1 MIDKSSGHVE
11 RAERGERCDCADCA
25 ECGEYGDC
33 AECGERASG
42 ANRKQQI
49 FRRLFAL
56 TFVPY
61 LVAILIFVRNY
72 FCGVTDWL
80 ITVYGV
86 ESFDASSLIV
96 FIYMFIIPVIPIA
109 FHIQMSVLV
118 RKLFCKKVPLKKFVT
133 ASVLI
138 LMTLLGGFY
147 LFLFRCW

>member
-11 RAERGERCDCADCA
+11 RAERGELCDCADCA
-25 ECGEYGDC
+25 ECGDSANC
-33 AECGERASG
+33 ANHAASI
-42 ANRKQQI
+42 NRKHLI
-49 FRRLFAL
+49 LRWLFAL

-61 LVAILIFVRNY
+61 LVAIFIFVRNY

-86 ESFDASSLIV
+86 ESFDATSLIV
-96 FIYMFIIPVIPIA
+96 FIYMFIIPIIPIA

-118 RKLFCKKVPLKKFVT
+118 RKLFCKKVSLKKFVT

-138 LMTLLGGFY
+138 FVALLGGFY

>member
-11 RAERGERCDCADCA
+11 RAERGEHCDCADCA
-25 ECGEYGDC
+25 ECGDSANC
-33 AECGERASG
+33 ANHAASI
-42 ANRKQQI
+42 NRKHLI
-49 FRRLFAL
+49 LRWLFAL

-61 LVAILIFVRNY
+61 LVAIFIFVRNY
-72 FCGVTDWL
+72 FYGVTDWL

-86 ESFDASSLIV
+86 ESFDATSLIV
-96 FIYMFIIPVIPIA
+96 FIYMFIIPIIPIA

-138 LMTLLGGFY
+138 LVILLGGFY

>member
-11 RAERGERCDCADCA
+11 RAERGELCDCADCA
-25 ECGEYGDC
+25 ECGDSANC
-33 AECGERASG
+33 ANHAASI
-42 ANRKQQI
+42 NRKHLI
-49 FRRLFAL
+49 LRWLFAL

-61 LVAILIFVRNY
+61 LVAIFIFVRNY

-86 ESFDASSLIV
+86 ESFDATSLIV
-96 FIYMFIIPVIPIA
+96 FIYMFIIPIIPIA

-138 LMTLLGGFY
+138 LVALLGGFY